1 MAAAY
6 TLKRKILA
14 WSVHLLTALGATAG
28 FMALIAISEHDWVL
42 AFKWIA
48 VTIAID
54 GADGGLARLVKV
66 KEVLPNIDGA
76 LLDNIVDYFTYVIV
90 PAYFIYEATL
100 VPEGLIVVTAAAIT
114 LTSAYQFSQADAKT
128 PDFFFKGFPSY
139 WNVAIFYLWLYPFSI
154 VVNFIILMALAV
166 LVFIPIKFLYPSR
179 TRFLRP
185 LTWILTLLWIVS
197 MGVILFLSPRDLA
210 WLRDLSLVYVAY
222 YVVMSLYL
230 NFRPKAA
237 RPLRQA

>member
-1 MAAAY
+1 MATY
-6 TLKRKILA
+6 TWKRKSLA

-28 FMALIAISEHDWVL
+28 FMALIAISEHDMVL

-48 VTIAID
+48 VTLVID

-66 KEVLPNIDGA
+66 KDVLPQFDGA
-76 LLDNIVDYFTYVIV
+76 LLDNIVDYFTYVIL

-100 VPEGLIVVTAAAIT
+100 VPEGLIVLTAAVIT

-128 PDFFFKGFPSY
+128 PDFFFRGFPSY
-139 WNVAIFYLWLYPFSI
+139 WNVAIFYLWLYPWAPM
-154 VVNFIILMALAV
+154 VNFVILMVLAV
-166 LVFIPIKFLYPSR
+166 LVFIPLKFLYPSR

-185 LTWILTLLWIVS
+185 LTWTFSLLWMVS
-197 MGVILFLSPRDLA
+197 MGVILFFYEQNLD

-222 YVVMSLYL
+222 YVLMSLYL

-237 RPLRQA
+237 RPTRTA